1 MKYKLLKQI
10 EEKDSIKVWSIF
22 DIWDHRSTL
31 DIDIPECQVPISF
44 LISQWY
50 IEEVKEPKT
59 IYDLKK
65 GDTSYFLDEWGIIK
79 EYKLSINEQFHS
91 SNVTSYFVTE
101 REAKRN
107 KLLREL
113 ATRTDKWLPDERE
126 FYTTYNDYMNACEVH
141 WNWKACDM
149 IQYHM
154 WLVFRNEKEYN
165 KYLTEEN
172 KKLLFEIYKNT
183 NK

>member
-31 DIDIPECQVPISF
+31 DIDIPECQVPINF

-50 IEEVKEPKT
+50 IEEVKEPTT
-59 IYDLKK
+59 IFDLKK
-65 GDTSYFLDEWGIIK
+65 GDIAFSLDSWGEIW
-79 EYKLSINEQFHS
+79 EYKLSINWQLRENNS
-91 SNVTSYFVTE
+91 TTYFLTE

-126 FYTTYNDYMNACEVH
+126 FYTTYNDYMNACKVH

-154 WLVFRNEKEYN
+154 WLVFRDELEYN
-165 KYLTEEN
+165 KYMTEEA
-172 KKLLFEIYKNT
+172 KDLLFNI
-183 NK
+183 

>member
-31 DIDIPECQVPISF
+31 DIAIPECQIPISF

-113 ATRTDKWLPDERE
+113 STRTDKWLPASEYEWFITWDWEQSSWDWDE
-126 FYTTYNDYMNACEVH
+126 FDIMH
-141 WNWKACDM
+141 
-149 IQYHM
+149 YHM
-154 WLVFRNEKEYN
+154 WLVFRNEEEYN
-165 KYLTEEN
+165 KYLTEEA
-172 KKLLFEIYKNT
+172 KDLLFNI
-183 NK
+183 

>member
-31 DIDIPECQVPISF
+31 DIDIPECQVPINF

-59 IYDLKK
+59 IYDLKYE
-65 GDTSYFLDEWGIIK
+65 DTYFA
-79 EYKLSINEQFHS
+79 INYP
-91 SNVTSYFVTE
+91 NKIVKYTSESWSFWVDCHTYCFLTE

-113 ATRTDKWLPDERE
+113 ATRMDKWLPDERE
-126 FYTTYNDYMNACEVH
+126 FYTTYNDYMNACKVH

-154 WLVFRNEKEYN
+154 WLVFRNEEEYN
-165 KYLTEEN
+165 KYMTEEA
-172 KKLLFEIYKNT
+172 KDLLFNI
-183 NK
+183 